1 MATCVPQHAPYYAHS
16 PPPQEQNNRQEMEN
30 RLLPGLIQ
38 NALQQLEFYSA
49 SNNTSYSAA
58 AVQLLGAISSAVFP
72 TGTHRSARRR
82 KLSRPFHGFAD
93 TKEVFV
99 VEGVDGLGLVEKA
112 YQQRLNS
119 SSVFSGILARSAS
132 ISLPKGGI
140 RVSKYSWTWTMS
152 AFALPGSSCW
162 EREPDLQVSLTS
174 RAW

>member
-1 MATCVPQHAPYYAHS
+1 MPQ
-16 PPPQEQNNRQEMEN
+16 QCN
-30 RLLPGLIQ
+30 
-38 NALQQLEFYSA
+38 YSG
-49 SNNTSYSAA
+49 
-58 AVQLLGAISSAVFP
+58 Q
-72 TGTHRSARRR
+72 SARRYSP
-82 KLSRPFHGFAD
+82 LALIDPLGGESFLGLFHGFAD

-112 YQQRLNS
+112 SLRYQPRLNS
-119 SSVFSGILARSAS
+119 SWVFSGILARSAS

-162 EREPDLQVSLTS
+162 EWEPDLQVSLTS